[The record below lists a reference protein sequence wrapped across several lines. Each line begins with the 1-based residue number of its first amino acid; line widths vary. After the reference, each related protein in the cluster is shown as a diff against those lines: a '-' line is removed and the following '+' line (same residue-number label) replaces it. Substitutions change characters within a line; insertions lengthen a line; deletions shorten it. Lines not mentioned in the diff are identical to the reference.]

1 LTPTKCQPNVDAMD
15 AKKKQDSLEAI
26 RWPLKALKQEE
37 ARLYGYVN
45 VARNDG
51 ASWAEIGRIL
61 GVTRQAAQKRFGKA
75 A

>member
-1 LTPTKCQPNVDAMD
+1 MD

-26 RWPLKALKQEE
+26 RWPMKALKQEE

-45 VARNDG
+45 VARVDG
-51 ASWAEIGRIL
+51 ASWAEIGKIM

-75 A
+75 S